1 MEERKATVILST
13 TQNSSVQD
21 FVLNC
26 IQPGGPRLIVTPENT
41 SVEKEGKDV
50 TIAINTN
57 LPSLKCIIPE
67 NVKWITQKSLTNKQ
81 LILTV
86 AASDIAKIRTA
97 TVEITSESAAYPTTK
112 SIEIRQAGAVDM
124 AELLDVKF
132 NADGTAEDL
141 SAMKMPI
148 KAFAGST
155 LSMIENETFGYI
167 AKFDPV
173 TILSLIHI

>member
-97 TVEITSESAAYPTTK
+97 TVENY
-112 SIEIRQAGAVDM
+112 
-124 AELLDVKF
+124 F
-132 NADGTAEDL
+132 
-141 SAMKMPI
+141 
-148 KAFAGST
+148 
-155 LSMIENETFGYI
+155 
-167 AKFDPV
+167 
-173 TILSLIHI
+173 